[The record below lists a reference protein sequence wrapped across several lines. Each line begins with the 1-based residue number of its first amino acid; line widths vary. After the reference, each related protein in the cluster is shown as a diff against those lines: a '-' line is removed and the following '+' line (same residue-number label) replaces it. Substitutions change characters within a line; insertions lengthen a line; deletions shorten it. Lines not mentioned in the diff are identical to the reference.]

1 MDEFLARAAF
11 LWNEFIAWYCKVDV
25 VCWAG
30 KPNWLGWLVMVLG
43 VGYIFRVVLSTMFRK
58 DA

>member
-1 MDEFLARAAF
+1 MDEFLARATY

-30 KPNWLGWLVMVLG
+30 KPNWLGWLVMVVG
-43 VGYIFRVVLSTMFRK
+43 VGYIFRVVLGTMFRE
-58 DA
+58 DE